1 MVYDPNAPVD
11 REKAVAAQRERLY
24 WLTLLSGLGNAVLL
38 ALHLIGAE
46 TILVPWI
53 AAGVAGAL
61 ITAGIRGISDGYYND
76 LVSVGLRWM
85 AFALGVLTLL
95 LWINADLSLLVFPW
109 VDRLADDGFLLALVL
124 GLAFHAGYAFAYIKD
139 IVWKG
144 SEL

>member
-1 MVYDPNAPVD
+1 MVYDPHSVVEH
-11 REKAVAAQRERLY
+11 EKRIAAQRERLY
-24 WLTLLSGLGNAVLL
+24 WLTLLSGLGNFALL
-38 ALHLIGAE
+38 ALHIFGAE
-46 TILVPWI
+46 TTLVPWI

-61 ITAGIRGISDGYYND
+61 ITAGIRGITDGYYNE
-76 LVSVGLRWM
+76 LVGVGLRWM
-85 AFALGVLTLL
+85 AIVLGVLTLL